1 VELLKA
7 ITMSVRLRLSGR
19 LVLLVPILIAC
30 HVSAQQSPGTCLQQ
44 TIPLAILEDPNAA
57 KLESKD
63 ISVTVEGHPVSVVSL
78 RQDNLAPRIV
88 LLVDT
93 SGSMAQENGSGW
105 GPGLFLSGFAFDAV
119 PENSSVALGTF
130 TDEAHFSGLEE
141 RNAIGQRLLALKD
154 IRPRGRTAL
163 YSAIEKTISLL
174 NPPQPGDAI
183 FIVSDGGDDAGD
195 ASEKTVQDELI
206 ESGIRVF
213 VFLVKHLRKTEAER
227 QGELSLPDLARMT
240 GGSSIQPQ
248 PGSPWFKD
256 MAAMELTLKAIRAQV
271 QNSYWLDLQLQSAQ
285 PKPARLKITSTTKG
299 LQLAYPYY
307 IEPCG
312 SSSETRVAK

>member
-1 VELLKA
+1 
-7 ITMSVRLRLSGR
+7 
-19 LVLLVPILIAC
+19 
-30 HVSAQQSPGTCLQQ
+30 
-44 TIPLAILEDPNAA
+44 
-57 KLESKD
+57 
-63 ISVTVEGHPVSVVSL
+63 
-78 RQDNLAPRIV
+78 
-88 LLVDT
+88 
-93 SGSMAQENGSGW
+93 MAQENGSGW

-213 VFLVKHLRKTEAER
+213 VFLVKHLRKTE
-227 QGELSLPDLARMT
+227 
-240 GGSSIQPQ
+240 
-248 PGSPWFKD
+248 
-256 MAAMELTLKAIRAQV
+256 
-271 QNSYWLDLQLQSAQ
+271 
-285 PKPARLKITSTTKG
+285 
-299 LQLAYPYY
+299 
-307 IEPCG
+307 
-312 SSSETRVAK
+312 